1 MAELIAITPELRD
14 RLKQTKVFN
23 KSTVEQTEYSLLLA
37 VFNSEESDLEDRL
50 LAGRTLWNIAESQK
64 AAVTKICENYKQ
76 QYLALE
82 HKKNLDRQLNHFI
95 EDITASNL
103 SEEELLKVLKRAMEM
118 KGL

>member
-1 MAELIAITPELRD
+1 MAELTVISPELKE

-23 KSTVEQTEYSLLLA
+23 KSTVEQHEYSLLLS

-82 HKKNLDRQLNHFI
+82 HKKNKDRQLNHLV
-95 EDITASNL
+95 EDISAANL
-103 SEEELLKVLKRAMEM
+103 SQDELIKVLKRAMEM